1 MEIAALAAVAV
12 FVAVSSLLLWLAG
25 SREVSAEAR
34 LGKLVGSSRTRPIDD
49 PFGDRVIMPLV
60 EGLASWLMEL
70 LPHAFVDR
78 TRRKL
83 LAAGR
88 PVTATGFFAIVI
100 FGAVL
105 VPVAA
110 LLVIVAGNAAD
121 LSLTLAGAIGSFAVI
136 GVALPFV
143 WLTRKVRG
151 RKTAILK
158 SLPDAF
164 DLVTVSVEVGLGLD
178 AALRHVSERQRG
190 PLSSEIRQMLR
201 EVGMGR
207 ARREAL
213 EDMAERV
220 DVKELKTFVNAVV
233 QAEQLG
239 TSLGRVLRSQST
251 MLRIQRRQRIEEMS
265 RKAPVKLVFPLVF
278 CIMPSFFVVTLG
290 PIGIRLSNILGGS

>member
-1 MEIAALAAVAV
+1 MMIAVMAAGAA
-12 FVAVSSLLLWLAG
+12 FVAVSSLLLWFAG
-25 SREVSAEAR
+25 SRAVSGEAR
-34 LGKLVGSSRTRPIDD
+34 LSRLAAPARSSQFDD
-49 PFGDRVIMPLV
+49 PFGDRVLMPVV
-60 EGLASWLMEL
+60 EGLANWVMAL
-70 LPHAFVDR
+70 LPHTFVER

-88 PVTATGFFAIVI
+88 PMSASAFFAIVI
-100 FGAVL
+100 VGAVL
-105 VPVAA
+105 VPSAGLAA
-110 LLVIVAGNAAD
+110 VLWRNGGEVSLPAAAAMGGFVVLGVI
-121 LSLTLAGAIGSFAVI
+121 
-136 GVALPFV
+136 LPFA
-143 WLTRKVRG
+143 WLSRRVRARKL
-151 RKTAILK
+151 AILK

-164 DLVTVSVEVGLGLD
+164 DLVTVSVEAGLGLD
-178 AALRHVSERQRG
+178 AALRHVSERLHG
-190 PLSSEIRQMLR
+190 PLSNEIRRMLR

-239 TSLGRVLRSQST
+239 TRLGRVLRSQAT
-251 MLRIQRRQRIEEMS
+251 MLRIQRRQRVEEMS

-290 PIGIRLSNILGGS
+290 PIGIRLASILGE